1 MTKILV
7 DTLIKKSYKYVIRT
21 GKTEF
26 CATKAEMPFKDDDD
40 FDVYECSK
48 NETVK
53 DLQMWNIYKLEDLVD
68 KN

>member
-1 MTKILV
+1 MTKRLV
-7 DTLIKKSYKYVIRT
+7 DTLIKKGYKYVIRT

-40 FDVYECSK
+40 FDVYECNE

-53 DLQMWNIYKLEDLVD
+53 DLIVGRTYDLSKL
-68 KN
+68 

>member
-1 MTKILV
+1 MTKRLV
-7 DTLIKKSYKYVIRT
+7 DTLIKKGCKYVIRT

-26 CATKAEMPFKDDDD
+26 SATKAEMPFKDDDD

-53 DLQMWNIYKLEDLVD
+53 DLIVGRTYDLSKL
-68 KN
+68 

>member
-1 MTKILV
+1 MTKRLV
-7 DTLIKKSYKYVIRT
+7 DTLIKKGYKYVIRT

-26 CATKAEMPFKDDDD
+26 YATKAEMLFKDDDD

-53 DLQMWNIYKLEDLVD
+53 DLIVGRTYDLSKL
-68 KN
+68 

>member
-1 MTKILV
+1 MTKRLV
-7 DTLIKKSYKYVIRT
+7 DTLMEKGYKYVIRT

-26 CATKAEMPFKDDDD
+26 SATKAEMPFKDDDD

-53 DLQMWNIYKLEDLVD
+53 DLVVGITYDLSKL
-68 KN
+68 

>member
-1 MTKILV
+1 MTKRLV
-7 DTLIKKSYKYVIRT
+7 DTLIKKGYKYVIRT

-26 CATKAEMPFKDDDD
+26 SATKAEMPFKDDDD

-53 DLQMWNIYKLEDLVD
+53 DLAVGTTYDLSKL
-68 KN
+68 

>member
-1 MTKILV
+1 MTKRLV
-7 DTLIKKSYKYVIRT
+7 DTLIKKGYKYVIRT

-26 CATKAEMPFKDDDD
+26 CATKSEMPFKDDDD

-53 DLQMWNIYKLEDLVD
+53 DLIIGRAYDLSKL
-68 KN
+68 

>member
-1 MTKILV
+1 MTKRLV
-7 DTLIKKSYKYVIRT
+7 DTLIKKGYKYVIRT

-26 CATKAEMPFKDDDD
+26 SATKAEMPFKDDDD

-53 DLQMWNIYKLEDLVD
+53 DLIVSRTYDLSKL
-68 KN
+68 

>member
-1 MTKILV
+1 MTKRLV
-7 DTLIKKSYKYVIRT
+7 DTLIKKGYKYVIRT

-26 CATKAEMPFKDDDD
+26 SATKAEMPFKDDDD

-53 DLQMWNIYKLEDLVD
+53 DLIIGTIYDLSKL
-68 KN
+68 

>member
-1 MTKILV
+1 MTKRLV
-7 DTLIKKSYKYVIRT
+7 DTLIEKGYKYVIRT

-40 FDVYECSK
+40 FDVYECSE

-53 DLQMWNIYKLEDLVD
+53 DLIIGRTYDLSKL
-68 KN
+68 